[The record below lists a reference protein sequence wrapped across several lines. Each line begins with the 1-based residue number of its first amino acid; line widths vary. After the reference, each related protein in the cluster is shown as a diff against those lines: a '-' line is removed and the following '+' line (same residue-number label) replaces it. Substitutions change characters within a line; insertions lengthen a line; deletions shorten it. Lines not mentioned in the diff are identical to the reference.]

1 MENSMLVLLSY
12 ACMHTHFQVEYICL
26 ACMYIWV
33 CICRNNIYDR
43 CLWKY
48 IYPSIEQL
56 QFSSEYF
63 YSHWIGWMVNCKV
76 ERRLRKVKFMSRVS
90 VEWSHFELKLDIRG
104 GRGVN
109 NCQKSSDIINEWSL
123 NSNPIKNCLTRII
136 FFAYIKWKI
145 FGRNGLP

>member
-1 MENSMLVLLSY
+1 MRNSIGYRMENSMVLLSY
-12 ACMHTHFQVEYICL
+12 ACMHTHFQVEYRCL
-26 ACMYIWV
+26 GCMYTYIWV

-76 ERRLRKVKFMSRVS
+76 ERRLRKVKF
-90 VEWSHFELKLDIRG
+90 
-104 GRGVN
+104 
-109 NCQKSSDIINEWSL
+109 CQMIEFWAKSIWIKIGIKASFQNLSEPIQTFKNLTETISTY
-123 NSNPIKNCLTRII
+123 SNL
-136 FFAYIKWKI
+136 
-145 FGRNGLP
+145 

>member
-1 MENSMLVLLSY
+1 MHAY
-12 ACMHTHFQVEYICL
+12 AFSSRVYMPCL
-26 ACMYIWV
+26 YVHIWVV

-76 ERRLRKVKFMSRVS
+76 ERRLRKVKFVKRLSFEQS
-90 VEWSHFELKLDIRG
+90 PFESKLELQHHFWTKRT
-104 GRGVN
+104 
-109 NCQKSSDIINEWSL
+109 SL
-123 NSNPIKNCLTRII
+123 NLTEPIGTYPILSEQFQTYPNLSQPIMKACRNDLLT
-136 FFAYIKWKI
+136 
-145 FGRNGLP
+145 LL